1 MRRRSHS
8 LQKFGLL
15 ALGASLLYIG
25 LILEKVPA
33 LSAPLLVVQS
43 EGVQSQGVQS
53 ESSPPGSSPPD
64 SSPSPSE
71 PSAEPSPEPS
81 AEPSPEPSPDALDL
95 DLDPEI
101 IEESPVLQRWLRE
114 VPNVLEEIRNDP
126 SFPTRVR
133 LGFSQFP
140 STDDASGFNLGVE
153 DLFVGKTNLTLS
165 GDYYASGNGD
175 RSGGG
180 AELRYYLLPLGGYF
194 NFAPVLG
201 YRQLETESYS
211 INGLQVGGRLMV
223 VLSRGG
229 AADLSLSYKQV
240 GVGSDES
247 AGVAAFSVGY
257 ALTPNIRLSADLE
270 RQDAS
275 GDGDNRVGIVLEW
288 MPD

>member
-1 MRRRSHS
+1 MVRRRSHW
-8 LQKFGLL
+8 LQKIGPI

-25 LILEKVPA
+25 LILERVPA
-33 LSAPLLVVQS
+33 LSAPLLVA
-43 EGVQSQGVQS
+43 QS
-53 ESSPPGSSPPD
+53 ESSPPGSSPPESPPSQSPPTQNNPGLPQSSPTQNNPSLPA
-64 SSPSPSE
+64 SSPSP
-71 PSAEPSPEPS
+71 
-81 AEPSPEPSPDALDL
+81 DTLDL

-126 SFPTRVR
+126 SFRTRVR

-153 DLFVGKTNLTLS
+153 DLFVGRTNLTLS

-194 NFAPVLG
+194 NIAPVLG
-201 YRQLETESYS
+201 YRQLETKSYS

-247 AGVAAFSVGY
+247 AGVAAFSAGY

-275 GDGDNRVGIVLEW
+275 GNSDNRVGIVLEW
-288 MPD
+288 MP